1 MRFLA
6 GFAACVLSLCATAAS
21 GDASKP
27 ATSLGEFDA
36 RLAAVFKDGK
46 IPGAE
51 VALVEHGQV
60 VFVKAYGLA
69 DTAKKTPATPDSV
82 FRAGSISKS
91 ITSIAVMN
99 LVERKKLSLDGKL
112 AELAPEVKFVNPWE
126 KTDPVRLVHLLE
138 HTTGWPDISTKILV
152 QDGKGWS
159 VLKGVQ
165 FTMPEF
171 TSRWAPGHFSV
182 YNNAG
187 PAVAGVILEKVS
199 GQSFNAYVDAQVL
212 RPMGM
217 ATADFDL
224 TPALAPHLAKSYGP
238 SGRETPFQNIILP
251 PAGSLNTTAR
261 ELAQLVRFFLG
272 RGTVDGK
279 QILTPASV
287 DRIERSES
295 NLASKDGFTMGYGLG
310 NAPFPGSGI
319 VFRGHNGEIDSFTS
333 VYGYLT
339 RCDCGY
345 VLMANGGEGV
355 NFNTPVS
362 AEVEHY
368 LTRGLTCNC
377 GVPRDKPLPP
387 TPAQLRDALAHGSP
401 SMKAPSPIVVPIAD
415 YTGIYSSITPPNNLI
430 KPLTDLA
437 GFSYVHDTPNDEWS
451 EMIVISSLAGS
462 ANYQPVTPHIFQRND
477 REQPSV
483 AFVEEDGHVYKL
495 TAFNAAEK
503 LALWRVV
510 LLIAVAAILVSGTIF
525 AIVMTPFWLFAGF
538 RGRLAGRGGWMVR
551 FAPLLSVAALIAT
564 VALTV
569 RVIAGSGTS
578 ALNDLAT
585 IGPYSLTIFAMS
597 LLYPAFALLGLW
609 LGYRK
614 TDASMSVRVYA
625 VLLSVAMLAFCAYAL
640 PIGWIGMRSWTM

>member
-1 MRFLA
+1 M
-6 GFAACVLSLCATAAS
+6 
-21 GDASKP
+21 
-27 ATSLGEFDA
+27 
-36 RLAAVFKDGK
+36 
-46 IPGAE
+46 
-51 VALVEHGQV
+51 
-60 VFVKAYGLA
+60 
-69 DTAKKTPATPDSV
+69 
-82 FRAGSISKS
+82 
-91 ITSIAVMN
+91 
-99 LVERKKLSLDGKL
+99 
-112 AELAPEVKFVNPWE
+112 
-126 KTDPVRLVHLLE
+126 
-138 HTTGWPDISTKILV
+138 
-152 QDGKGWS
+152 
-159 VLKGVQ
+159 LKGVR

-171 TSRWAPGHFSV
+171 TSRWAPGRFSV

-187 PAVAGVILEKVS
+187 PAVAGVIVEKVS
-199 GQSFNAYVDAQVL
+199 GQSFNAYVDAHVL

-217 ATADFDL
+217 GSADFDL
-224 TPALAPHLAKSYGP
+224 TPALAPHLAKSYEP
-238 SGRETPFQNIILP
+238 SGRETPFQNIILA

-333 VYGYLT
+333 VYGYLA

-377 GVPRDKPLPP
+377 
-387 TPAQLRDALAHGSP
+387 
-401 SMKAPSPIVVPIAD
+401 APSPAKSMARPSAD
-415 YTGIYSSITPPNNLI
+415 YAGIYGAITPPNNLI

-437 GFSYVHDTPNDEWS
+437 GLSRVT
-451 EMIVISSLAGS
+451 AGS
-462 ANYQPVTPHIFQRND
+462 DLTITGLSGSAEYEPVSPHVFRRTD

-483 AFVEEDGHVYKL
+483 AFVEADGHVYKL

-503 LALWRVV
+503 QPLWRIV
-510 LLIAVAAILVSGTIF
+510 LVAATGIVLVLGAVF
-525 AIVMTPFWLFAGF
+525 AIVMTPFWLIGGF
-538 RGRLAGRGGWMVR
+538 RGRLKGGWMVR

-564 VALTV
+564 VAMTV

-578 ALNDLAT
+578 ALSDLAT
-585 IGPYSLTIFAMS
+585 VGPYSLTIFAMS

-609 LGYRK
+609 LGYRRA
-614 TDASMSVRVYA
+614 DASMSVRVYA
-625 VLLSVAMLAFCAYAL
+625 VLVSVAMLAFCAYAL

>member
-1 MRFLA
+1 MRFVA
-6 GFAACVLSLCATAAS
+6 GFAACVLSLCATAAPA
-21 GDASKP
+21 DAPKP
-27 ATSLGEFDA
+27 ATSLGQLDA
-36 RLAAVFKDGK
+36 RLAAMFKDGK

-51 VALVEHGQV
+51 IAIVEHGKV
-60 VFVKAYGLA
+60 VLLKAYGLA
-69 DTAKKTPATPDSV
+69 DTAKKIPATTDSV

-91 ITSIAVMN
+91 ITAIAVMT
-99 LVERKKLSLDGKL
+99 LVEQKKLSLDGKL

-171 TSRWAPGHFSV
+171 TSRWAPGRFSI

-187 PAVAGVILEKVS
+187 PAVAGVILEKAS
-199 GQSFNAYVDAQVL
+199 GQSFNAYVDAHVL

-217 ATADFDL
+217 PTADFDL
-224 TPALAPHLAKSYGP
+224 TPALAPHMAKSYEP

-251 PAGSLNTTAR
+251 PAGSLNTNAR

-272 RGTVDGK
+272 RGMVDGK
-279 QILTPASV
+279 QILSPASV

-295 NLASKDGFTMGYGLG
+295 NLASKDGFIYGYGLG

-355 NFNTPVS
+355 NFATPVS

-368 LTRGLTCNC
+368 LTRGLACDC
-377 GVPRDKPLPP
+377 G
-387 TPAQLRDALAHGSP
+387 PAPNKQAA
-401 SMKAPSPIVVPIAD
+401 APSAD
-415 YTGIYSSITPPNNLI
+415 YAGIYSSITPPNNLI

-437 GFSYVHDTPNDEWS
+437 GLSRVTTGKGLT
-451 EMIVISSLAGS
+451 ITGLGGAGQYELVS
-462 ANYQPVTPHIFQRND
+462 PHIFRRLD

-483 AFVEEDGHVYKL
+483 AFVEEGGHVYKL

-503 LALWRVV
+503 LPLWRVV
-510 LLIAVAAILVSGTIF
+510 LMLAVAAIIVLGTIF
-525 AIVMTPFWLFAGF
+525 AIVMTPVWLFAGF
-538 RGRLAGRGGWMVR
+538 RGRLGERGGCMVR
-551 FAPLLSVAALIAT
+551 FAPLLSVAALFAAFAMT
-564 VALTV
+564 A

-585 IGPYSLTIFAMS
+585 IGPYSLTIFTMS
-597 LLYPAFALLGLW
+597 LFCPAFAILGLW

-614 TDASMSVRVYA
+614 ADASMTVRIYA
-625 VLLSVAMLAFCAYAL
+625 VLVSVAMLAFCAYAL
-640 PIGWIGMRSWTM
+640 PIGWIGLRSWTM

>member
-1 MRFLA
+1 MRGFAGFLA
-6 GFAACVLSLCATAAS
+6 IGLLLGAAPSAAK
-21 GDASKP
+21 DVPA
-27 ATSLGEFDA
+27 ATSLGELDA
-36 RLAAVFKDGK
+36 RLAAAFKDGK
-46 IPGAE
+46 VPGAE
-51 VALVEHGQV
+51 VALVEHGRV

-69 DTAKKTPATPDSV
+69 DTAKKIPATAESV

-91 ITSIAVMN
+91 ITSIAVMT

-112 AELAPEVKFVNPWE
+112 ADLAPEVKFVNPWE
-126 KTDPVRLVHLLE
+126 TTDPVRLVHLLE
-138 HTTGWPDISTKILV
+138 HTTGWPDISTRVLA
-152 QDGKGWS
+152 QDGTGWS

-171 TSRWAPGHFSV
+171 TSRWAPGRFSV

-187 PAVAGVILEKVS
+187 PAVAGVIVEKVS

-224 TPALAPHLAKSYGP
+224 TPVLAPHMAKSYEPG
-238 SGRETPFQNIILP
+238 GRETPFQNIILP

-295 NLASKDGFTMGYGLG
+295 NLAAKDGFTMGYGLG

-362 AEVEHY
+362 AEVEHF
-368 LTRGLTCNC
+368 LTRGMACNC
-377 GVPRDKPLPP
+377 G
-387 TPAQLRDALAHGSP
+387 
-401 SMKAPSPIVVPIAD
+401 PSPAKSTARPAAD
-415 YTGIYSSITPPNNLI
+415 YAGIYSSITPPNNLI

-437 GFSYVHDTPNDEWS
+437 GLSRVTAAS
-451 EMIVISSLAGS
+451 ELTIMGLGGS
-462 ANYQPVTPHIFQRND
+462 AQYEPVSAHIFRRID

-503 LALWRVV
+503 LAPWRVV
-510 LLIAVAAILVSGTIF
+510 LLVAVAAILVSGTIF
-525 AIVMTPFWLFAGF
+525 AIVLSPFWLFAGF
-538 RGRLAGRGGWMVR
+538 RGRLAERGGWMVR
-551 FAPLLSVAALIAT
+551 FAPLLSVVALIAT
-564 VALTV
+564 VAMTA

-578 ALNDLAT
+578 ALSDLAA
-585 IGPYSLTIFAMS
+585 IGPYSLTIFALS

-614 TDASMSVRVYA
+614 ADASRSVRIYA